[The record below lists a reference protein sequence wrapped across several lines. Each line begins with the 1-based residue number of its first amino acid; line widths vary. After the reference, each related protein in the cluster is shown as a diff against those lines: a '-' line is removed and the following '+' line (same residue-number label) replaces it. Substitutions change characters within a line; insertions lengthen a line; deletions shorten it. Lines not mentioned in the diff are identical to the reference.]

1 MEKGGAAE
9 WGMELGFKVGD
20 SGARFV
26 EGFFG
31 DGIDLGA
38 DLFDFFFGDDARV
51 EELAREQATDWGVGI
66 DFGVEGRLSEARF
79 VPFVVAVAAI
89 ADEIENN
96 ILVKALAEFE
106 CQLNDGSGGERI
118 VPIDVEDGEAE
129 GFSWSGAVASGAGV
143 FGDSGEGDLVI
154 NDDVDGAAG
163 AVAFEAGEVEGFGD
177 DALSDESAVSVN
189 EDGDNFFAF
198 DGILA
203 EALAGAGL
211 AFDDGVDG
219 FEMAG
224 VGSEGEEDFLSGRG
238 GDFIFVAEMVFDV
251 TASED
256 GLGNVVLVE
265 FGE

>member
-1 MEKGGAAE
+1 MGNRSAELGEARGGDAGGDFLEKGGAAE

-51 EELAREQATDWGVGI
+51 EEFAREQATDWGVGI
-66 DFGVEGRLSEARF
+66 DFGVEGRLSEAGF
-79 VPFVVAVAAI
+79 IPFVVAVAAI

-96 ILVKALAEFE
+96 ILMEALAEFE
-106 CQLNDGSGGERI
+106 CELNDGSGGERI
-118 VPIDVEDGEAE
+118 VPIDVENGQAE

-143 FGDSGEGDLVI
+143 FWDSGEGDLVV

-203 EALAGAGL
+203 EALAGAGF

-224 VGSEGEEDFLSGRG
+224 VGSEGEEDFLS
-238 GDFIFVAEMVFDV
+238 
-251 TASED
+251 
-256 GLGNVVLVE
+256 
-265 FGE
+265 

>member
-38 DLFDFFFGDDARV
+38 DLFDFFFGDDASV
-51 EELAREQATDWGVGI
+51 EEFAREQATDWGVGI
-66 DFGVEGRLSEARF
+66 DFGVEGRLSEAGF
-79 VPFVVAVAAI
+79 IPFVVAVAAI
-89 ADEIENN
+89 ADEIEDN
-96 ILVKALAEFE
+96 ILMKALAKFE
-106 CQLNDGSGGERI
+106 CELDDGSSGERI
-118 VPIDVEDGEAE
+118 VPIDVENGEAE
-129 GFSWSGAVASGAGV
+129 RFSWSGAVASGAGV
-143 FGDSGEGDLVI
+143 FWDCGEGDLVI
-154 NDDVDGAAG
+154 DDDVDSAAG
-163 AVAFEAGEVEGFGD
+163 AVALEAGEVEGFGD

-224 VGSEGEEDFLSGRG
+224 VGSEGEENFLSGRG
-238 GDFIFVAEMVFDV
+238 GDLIFVTEMVFDV
-251 TASED
+251 AASED